1 MDYPANSPRLP
12 GGKNYFCGRSLLP
25 ELRKQIRYI
34 DASMKNVLESACF
47 AAKKHTNQRRKNAGN
62 TPYINHPLEVAH
74 LLATVG
80 GVTDEDILSAALLHD
95 TIEDTETLPGE
106 ISARFGDVVLS
117 YVLEVSDDKMLPKA
131 ERKRFQ
137 AISYTHLTLP
147 TIRLV

>member
-1 MDYPANSPRLP
+1 
-12 GGKNYFCGRSLLP
+12 
-25 ELRKQIRYI
+25 
-34 DASMKNVLESACF
+34 MKKVLESACF

-137 AISYTHLTLP
+137 VEHAPFLSNGAKLIKLGDRIANMRSIVHEP
-147 TIRLV
+147 PAGWPPSPGGIF